1 MKRLDGKVAIVTGA
15 ASGIGAEIAR
25 MFAAEGAKII
35 LADRNQEEGAANAE
49 SINQQGGEAIFSPM
63 DLMHKDEVATTHRLA
78 LERFGTVDILVNCAG
93 VLVNGSFLSLTDADF
108 DIVLSTN
115 LRGTIWTMQEIIPT
129 MAANGGGSI
138 VNLASI
144 SAIWPESNAY
154 FYGAS
159 KAAVAKLSKDVA
171 REFAGQGIR
180 INTLLPGPTDTPFMP
195 DFMRNDPERLAAFTR
210 STTVLGR
217 LCQPADIAYG
227 AVYLASDEA
236 AMITGQQLVIDAGVT
251 ISND

>member
-1 MKRLDGKVAIVTGA
+1 MKRLNEKIAIVTGA

-25 MFAAEGAKII
+25 MYAAEGAKVV
-35 LADRNQEEGAANAE
+35 LADRNSEDGTAVAENINAL
-49 SINQQGGEAIFSPM
+49 GGEAIFSRM
-63 DLMHKDEVATTHRLA
+63 DLMCKDDVAATHRLA
-78 LERFGTVDILVNCAG
+78 LRTYGTVDILVNCAG
-93 VLVNGSFLSLTDADF
+93 VLVNGSFLSLTDDDF

-129 MAANGGGSI
+129 MTGNGGGSI

-171 REFAGQGIR
+171 REFAGQGVR
-180 INTLLPGPTDTPFMP
+180 VNTLLPGPTDTPLMP
-195 DFMRNDPERLAAFTR
+195 DFMRNDPERLAEFTK
-210 STTVLGR
+210 STAVLGR
-217 LCQPADIAYG
+217 LCEPADIAYG